1 MNDNKQSLDLEEN
14 NNTDDD
20 QKWIN
25 SSNEALGEEIEYWKN
40 QFKDKIILVDYE
52 IKYQQVFF
60 DFFKEHFNDLKLK
73 KLIGFDFLQK
83 IKQIREYDYKND
95 EVQEL
100 ILEEKEEKTYSR
112 YDLVKTLIEQKSVDI
127 VLAAPPFLSKEKQQ
141 TFKEFCDYLIK
152 HNKKFLFA
160 NFDYAFQW
168 INDFIVDNKIRIG
181 FNVASGFKDR
191 YFGKG
196 ENSTWNKLF
205 YTNLDYE
212 KTVETNL
219 ETKSI
224 IWTKEDFNEHPK
236 VFIKNKNKEFL
247 IFFQSDN
254 PKKKELKAITS
265 RNITWKDIPTDYY
278 DEVICHRGL
287 MQCLTS
293 NNFIYEGYCLSSDLE
308 FVDRYKEKFSKLLPN
323 SNKEPIPYVIVR
335 RKKPSFVDK
344 KVSEPIIGYNQIF
357 YGVPGCGKSY
367 KISEKIKKEGAKYF
381 RTVFHP
387 DYSNADF
394 VGQIIPKINDDLSVS
409 YSFNPGPFS
418 LALQE
423 AYNNLN
429 EPVYLIIEEINRG
442 NAASIFGELFQLLDR
457 DENGCSQYG
466 INHVNLMDF
475 LIKNNGK
482 KEQNINALKLLNQN
496 NFSSENDHENYQ
508 IYIPSNLII
517 LATMNTSDQ
526 NVFVLD
532 TAFKRRWE
540 FVSISN
546 EFSEQEEHQNYFIPG
561 TRLTWKKFLNKIN
574 NEILDTKRSFS
585 TLEDK
590 RLGKYFVSKKFLIN
604 PNDNNQINNNEIKN
618 KFAQKVFEYLWNDV
632 FKFERKKVFK
642 ESYFDDQN
650 MKQEIKTSED
660 LINAFVQ
667 GYEIFDESVDIKFFK
682 KDEINQQQ

>member
-1 MNDNKQSLDLEEN
+1 MSEN
-14 NNTDDD
+14 NKTETNTS
-20 QKWIN
+20 KNMNKTLIPN
-25 SSNEALGEEIEYWKN
+25 SLKELKKAIYDYKS
-40 QFKDKIILVDYE
+40 QFENKVILCDYE
-52 IKYQQVFF
+52 EFLQPVFF
-60 DFFKEHFNDLKLK
+60 NFFKENFKDLKIK
-73 KLIGFDFLQK
+73 KLIGFNLMDENKQP
-83 IKQIREYDYKND
+83 IKYIFENND
-95 EVQEL
+95 IVK
-100 ILEEKEEKTYSR
+100 EKLDGTSGWNNKLFN
-112 YDLVKTLIEQKSVDI
+112 DILVKENVDI
-127 VLAAPPFLSKEKQQ
+127 VLASPPFGSDETKKAE
-141 TFKEFCDYLIK
+141 FKKNLEELIK
-152 HNKKFLFA
+152 ENRKFLLVTF
-160 NFDYAFQW
+160 NYAIRY
-168 INDFIVDNKIRIG
+168 INELIIQDKVRIG
-181 FNVASGFKDR
+181 LRSSSFFRNR
-191 YFGKG
+191 YFIKG
-196 ENSTWNKLF
+196 DNSGWNRFF
-205 YTNLDYE
+205 YTNLEYEFVDQKNDEKYIKWSNKDYQ
-212 KTVETNL
+212 
-219 ETKSI
+219 
-224 IWTKEDFNEHPK
+224 EHPK
-236 VFIKNKNKEFL
+236 VFFKNEELLLFTSNNRKKIKAK
-247 IFFQSDN
+247 I
-254 PKKKELKAITS
+254 A
-265 RNITWKDIPTDYY
+265 RNLSWNNIPSDYY
-278 DEVICHRGL
+278 DKVVCEVGFARHLAQKGFKYLGSCEAKDLVLNNDTQEKYPKIL
-287 MQCLTS
+287 S
-293 NNFIYEGYCLSSDLE
+293 NDKRTTYII
-308 FVDRYKEKFSKLLPN
+308 VQR
-323 SNKEPIPYVIVR
+323 NKPLNET
-335 RKKPSFVDK
+335 KKSIK
-344 KVSEPIIGYNQIF
+344 GYNAIF
-357 YGVPGCGKSY
+357 YGLPGCGKSY
-367 KISEKIKKEGAKYF
+367 KISEEIKKEGAKYF

-442 NAASIFGELFQLLDR
+442 NGASIFGELFQLLDR

-540 FVSISN
+540 FVLISN
-546 EFSEQEEHQNYFIPG
+546 EFSDQEQHQNYFIPG
-561 TRLTWKKFLNKIN
+561 TSLTWKKFLNKIN

-604 PNDNNQINNNEIKN
+604 PNDNSQIDDNEIKN

-667 GYEIFDESVDIKFFK
+667 GYEIFNEFVDIKFF
-682 KDEINQQQ
+682 DEKQTNQE